1 MEPIERQVEEVFLRG
16 YDRGLSRTDLVVE
29 INGTKVRNKNRA
41 EDVLGSLTE
50 GDSQII
56 LKVRHEGN
64 VREVILKPRF

>member
-1 MEPIERQVEEVFLRG
+1 LEPIERQVEEVFLRG

-56 LKVRHEGN
+56 LKMRHEGN

>member
-41 EDVLGSLTE
+41 EDVLGLLTE